1 MCCRAPIH
9 DDVIEIPMI
18 GDFNPDML
26 SAKNRNK
33 TMVGASQSF
42 SRMKCDK
49 FVHGDSRLGNSY
61 GYLPKWP
68 VGF

>member
-1 MCCRAPIH
+1 
-9 DDVIEIPMI
+9 MI

-49 FVHGDSRLGNSY
+49 FVHGDSRSGNSY
-61 GYLPKWP
+61 VYLPKCP